1 MEVGFILKIAGI
13 AIIVAVINLFLQK
26 NGRDD
31 YSNLVS
37 LAGIIITVVLL
48 VSKLGELIELIK
60 GVFNIV

>member
-37 LAGIIITVVLL
+37 LAGIIITVILL
-48 VSKLGELIELIK
+48 VSKLGEVIDLIK
-60 GVFNIV
+60 EVFYIV

>member
-31 YSNLVS
+31 YANLVS

-60 GVFNIV
+60 GVFEIV